1 MPAVESVEA
10 CRPRPGMR
18 VAGAAGRKRS
28 AFPAVSGPLRHCY
41 MASAEP
47 DPAQAKR
54 GSGPAEQGPV
64 RAEQG
69 PVPAEPDSAS
79 AGQGPV
85 PAGQDPAPA
94 EGSGPA
100 GPDRDRTRFR
110 YVADPPLADTVL
122 GSAQSPGPTE
132 ADRVL
137 TAMYDAEYRSLVR
150 MSAVMLGDVGS
161 AEEVVQESF
170 IAVHAAWRGLRD
182 MDKAVHYLRRSVL
195 NRSRSVLRHRAVVD
209 RHTPKHEPEM
219 PSAEQAAFIR
229 LERSA
234 VVSALRSLPERQREA
249 LVLKFYLDL
258 SEEQVA
264 AAMNISTGAVK
275 SHTSRGKAALRSVLE
290 AQR

>member
-1 MPAVESVEA
+1 V
-10 CRPRPGMR
+10 
-18 VAGAAGRKRS
+18 
-28 AFPAVSGPLRHCY
+28 RHCY
-41 MASAEP
+41 MAPMEP

-64 RAEQG
+64 PAEQDSAQAEQDSAQAEQDSAQAEQDSAQAEQG
-69 PVPAEPDSAS
+69 PVPAKQASVPAEPD
-79 AGQGPV
+79 P
-85 PAGQDPAPA
+85 
-94 EGSGPA
+94 
-100 GPDRDRTRFR
+100 DRTRFM
-110 YVADPPLADTVL
+110 YAADPPLAETVL
-122 GSAQSPGPTE
+122 GSDQSQAVTE

-219 PSAEQAAFIR
+219 PSAEQAAMTR

-234 VVSALRSLPERQREA
+234 VVSALRSLPDRQREA

-264 AAMNISTGAVK
+264 AAMNISAGAVK
-275 SHTSRGKAALRSVLE
+275 SHTARGKAALRSVLE
-290 AQR
+290 AER

>member
-1 MPAVESVEA
+1 MPAVESAEI
-10 CRPRPGMR
+10 CRLRFGGKA
-18 VAGAAGRKRS
+18 AGAAGRKRP
-28 AFPAVSGPLRHCY
+28 AFPAVSGPVRHCY
-41 MASAEP
+41 MASMEP

-54 GSGPAEQGPV
+54 SSGPAEQGPVPAEQGSGPAEQGPV
-64 RAEQG
+64 PAEQG
-69 PVPAEPDSAS
+69 SGPAEPDP
-79 AGQGPV
+79 G
-85 PAGQDPAPA
+85 
-94 EGSGPA
+94 
-100 GPDRDRTRFR
+100 RTGFM
-110 YVADPPLADTVL
+110 YLPDPPLAGTVL
-122 GSAQSPGPTE
+122 GSAQSREATE
-132 ADRVL
+132 AERAL
-137 TAMYDAEYRSLVR
+137 TVMYDAQYRSLVR
-150 MSAVMLGDVGS
+150 MSAVILGDVGS

-209 RHTPKHEPEM
+209 RHTPQHQPEM
-219 PSAEQAAFIR
+219 PSAEQAAFAL

-234 VVSALRSLPERQREA
+234 VIAALRSLPDRQREA

-290 AQR
+290 AER

>member
-1 MPAVESVEA
+1 
-10 CRPRPGMR
+10 MR

-28 AFPAVSGPLRHCY
+28 AFPAVSGPVRHCY
-41 MASAEP
+41 MASMEP

-69 PVPAEPDSAS
+69 PVPAEQRSI
-79 AGQGPV
+79 
-85 PAGQDPAPA
+85 PA
-94 EGSGPA
+94 EHGSGPGEHGSGPGEHGSGPA
-100 GPDRDRTRFR
+100 EPDPDRTRFM

-122 GSAQSPGPTE
+122 GSVQSPAATE

-219 PSAEQAAFIR
+219 PSAEQAAIIR

-234 VVSALRSLPERQREA
+234 VVSALRSLPDRQREA

-264 AAMNISTGAVK
+264 AAMKISAGAVK
-275 SHTSRGKAALRSVLE
+275 SHTSRGKAALRTVLGAE
-290 AQR
+290 R

>member
-1 MPAVESVEA
+1 MPAVESAEI
-10 CRPRPGMR
+10 RRLRPGVR
-18 VAGAAGRKRS
+18 AAGVAERKR
-28 AFPAVSGPLRHCY
+28 PALPSVSGPVRHCY
-41 MASAEP
+41 LASTGP
-47 DPAQAKR
+47 DPAPAER
-54 GSGPAEQGPV
+54 NSGPAEQGPV
-64 RAEQG
+64 PAERGAGTAEQRAGTAEQG
-69 PVPAEPDSAS
+69 SGTAEPD
-79 AGQGPV
+79 P
-85 PAGQDPAPA
+85 
-94 EGSGPA
+94 
-100 GPDRDRTRFR
+100 DRTRFR
-110 YVADPPLADTVL
+110 YVPDPPLAETVL
-122 GSAQSPGPTE
+122 GSAPSQEATE
-132 ADRVL
+132 ADRAL

-219 PSAEQAAFIR
+219 PSAEQAAFTL

-234 VVSALRSLPERQREA
+234 VVAALRSLPERQREA
-249 LVLKFYLDL
+249 LVLRFYLDL

-264 AAMNISTGAVK
+264 VAMNISPGAVK

-290 AQR
+290 AER

>member
-1 MPAVESVEA
+1 MPAVESAEI
-10 CRPRPGMR
+10 CRLRSGMR
-18 VAGAAGRKRS
+18 VTGAAGRKRS
-28 AFPAVSGPLRHCY
+28 AFPAVSGPVRHCD
-41 MASAEP
+41 MASMEP
-47 DPAQAKR
+47 DPAQAER
-54 GSGPAEQGPV
+54 SSGPADQGPAPAEQGTVPAEQDSWA
-64 RAEQG
+64 AEQG
-69 PVPAEPDSAS
+69 P
-79 AGQGPV
+79 
-85 PAGQDPAPA
+85 
-94 EGSGPA
+94 GPA
-100 GPDRDRTRFR
+100 KGDPDRTRFIFMP
-110 YVADPPLADTVL
+110 DPPLAETVL
-122 GSAQSPGPTE
+122 GAAESQE
-132 ADRVL
+132 ASEAGRAL

-219 PSAEQAAFIR
+219 PSAEQAAFAL

-234 VVSALRSLPERQREA
+234 VVAALRSLPDRQREA

-264 AAMNISTGAVK
+264 AAMNISAGAVK

-290 AQR
+290 AER

>member
-1 MPAVESVEA
+1 
-10 CRPRPGMR
+10 
-18 VAGAAGRKRS
+18 
-28 AFPAVSGPLRHCY
+28 
-41 MASAEP
+41 MASTEP

-69 PVPAEPDSAS
+69 PVPADQDSTPAEQSS
-79 AGQGPV
+79 A
-85 PAGQDPAPA
+85 PAGVDSAPA
-94 EGSGPA
+94 EQGSAPA
-100 GPDRDRTRFR
+100 DPDPDRTRYS
-110 YVADPPLADTVL
+110 YVADPPLAETVL
-122 GSAQSPGPTE
+122 GSAQSQAATE
-132 ADRVL
+132 ADRAL

-161 AEEVVQESF
+161 AEEVVQDSF
-170 IAVHAAWRGLRD
+170 IAVHKAWLGLRD

-219 PSAEQAAFIR
+219 PSAEQAAIAR

-234 VVSALRSLPERQREA
+234 VISALRTLPDRQREA

-290 AQR
+290 ADR

>member
-1 MPAVESVEA
+1 MYA
-10 CRPRPGMR
+10 
-18 VAGAAGRKRS
+18 
-28 AFPAVSGPLRHCY
+28 
-41 MASAEP
+41 
-47 DPAQAKR
+47 
-54 GSGPAEQGPV
+54 
-64 RAEQG
+64 
-69 PVPAEPDSAS
+69 
-79 AGQGPV
+79 
-85 PAGQDPAPA
+85 
-94 EGSGPA
+94 
-100 GPDRDRTRFR
+100 
-110 YVADPPLADTVL
+110 ADPPLAGTVL
-122 GSAQSPGPTE
+122 GSAQSPAATE
-132 ADRVL
+132 ADRAL

-234 VVSALRSLPERQREA
+234 VVSALRSLPDRQREA

-275 SHTSRGKAALRSVLE
+275 SHTSRGKAALRSALE